1 MKVLQLCHKPPYPV
15 KDGGCLAINQISE
28 SLLSQGVELHILSL
42 ATPKHPFLKG
52 AFPEGYLEKTNFTP
66 IFVDTTVNA
75 VDAFVNL
82 VTQDSYHV
90 SRFFSTDVDKYIH
103 EVLEEDSVDVVICES
118 IFTAPYIDTIR
129 RLSSAR
135 IVLRSHN
142 LEFSIWHRIARSKK
156 IGLKKTYLKILTR
169 QLKDYEVQLLE
180 QIDGLIAIN
189 PDELKHY
196 KRLGL
201 KKVSTT
207 IPFAVD
213 LERYQPNKNAEPHAV
228 FHIGSMDWQ
237 PNLEGVSWFLNKVWP
252 LVIKKA
258 PDLKLYLAGRQMP
271 EWLLQHEQQG
281 VEVIGEVHD
290 AQDFIKSK
298 NIMVIPLKSGGGMR
312 VKLIEALALEK
323 PVVSTPLGAN
333 GVDIKD
339 GKNILLARQPR
350 EFANAILSLAQ
361 VPEKAEKLGLNGR
374 KLVEAQYDS
383 NLLSEKLMSFLKK
396 LRP

>member
-28 SLLSQGVELHILSL
+28 SLLAQGADLHILSL
-42 ATPKHPFLKG
+42 VTPKHPFQNNE
-52 AFPEGYLEKTNFTP
+52 FPNGYIEKTKFTP

-75 VDAFVNL
+75 VDAFINL

-90 SRFFSTDVDKYIH
+90 SRFFSTDVDRHIQQVLDKYEFDI
-103 EVLEEDSVDVVICES
+103 VICES

-135 IVLRSHN
+135 ILLRSHN

-156 IGLKKTYLKILTR
+156 TGLRKTYLKILTK
-169 QLKDYEVQLLE
+169 QLKDYEVGLLKE
-180 QIDGLIAIN
+180 IDGLIAIN

-201 KKVSTT
+201 KKKSIT

-213 LERYQPNKNAEPHAV
+213 LEKYRPDSEMEARSV
-228 FHIGSMDWQ
+228 FHLGSMDWQ
-237 PNLEGVSWFLNKVWP
+237 PNLEGVEWLIKKVWP
-252 LVIKKA
+252 LVIKDA
-258 PDLKLYLAGRQMP
+258 PDLKLYLAGRRMP
-271 EWLLQHEQQG
+271 EWLLQIQQEG
-281 VEVIGEVHD
+281 VEVIGEVED
-290 AQDFIKSK
+290 AQSFIKSK

-312 VKLIEALALEK
+312 VKLIEALALGK

-333 GVDIKD
+333 GVSIKD
-339 GKNILLARQPR
+339 GKNILIARHPK
-350 EFANAILSLAQ
+350 EFAKAILKLANGNG
-361 VPEKAEKLGLNGR
+361 KAKEMGMSGR
-374 KLVEAQYDS
+374 ELVEEQYETE
-383 NLLSEKLMSFLKK
+383 LLSKKLIDFLKSLLK
-396 LRP
+396 

>member
-1 MKVLQLCHKPPYPV
+1 MKVLQICHKPPYPV
-15 KDGGCLAINQISE
+15 KDGGCLAINQISR
-28 SLLSQGVELHILSL
+28 SLLSQGVDLHILSL
-42 ATPKHPFLKG
+42 ATPKHPFLKES
-52 AFPEGYLEKTNFTP
+52 FPEGYLEKTHFTP

-75 VDAFVNL
+75 VDAFINL

-90 SRFFSTDVDKYIH
+90 SRFFSTDVDMYIQ
-103 EVLEEDSVDVVICES
+103 EVLEKDAFDIVLCES

-129 RLSSAR
+129 RLSAAK

-142 LEFSIWHRIARSKK
+142 LEFSIWHRIAKSKK
-156 IGLKKTYLKILTR
+156 TGLKKTYLKILTR

-180 QIDGLIAIN
+180 KIDGLIAIN

-201 KKVSTT
+201 RKKSTT

-213 LERYQPNKNAEPHAV
+213 LDKYQPSNQAEPRSV
-228 FHIGSMDWQ
+228 FHLGSMDWQ
-237 PNLEGVSWFLNKVWP
+237 PNLEGVDWFLKKVWP
-252 LVIKKA
+252 LIIKKV

-271 EWLLQHEQQG
+271 EWLLELKQEG
-281 VEVIGEVHD
+281 VEVIGEVSN
-290 AQDFIKSK
+290 AQEFIKSK

-333 GVDIKD
+333 GVSVQD

-350 EFANAILSLAQ
+350 DFVSAICSLVA
-361 VPEKAEKLGLNGR
+361 EEKKAETIGSDGR
-374 KLVEAQYDS
+374 KLVEEHYD
-383 NLLSEKLMSFLKK
+383 LARLSEKLMAFLKTLK
-396 LRP
+396 P